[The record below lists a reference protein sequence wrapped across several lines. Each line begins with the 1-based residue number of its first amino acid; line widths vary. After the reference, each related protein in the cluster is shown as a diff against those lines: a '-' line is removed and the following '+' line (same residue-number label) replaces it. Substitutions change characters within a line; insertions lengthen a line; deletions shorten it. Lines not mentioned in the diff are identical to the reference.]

1 VWIPNESAVQAGEE
15 MIEPAAL
22 EKLREFLPENF
33 KDIFLLTRALTHRSY
48 INENKHVLEDNERL
62 EFLGDSILDFIVA
75 EWLYNQFPEKKEGF
89 LTKVRAAL
97 VHTQQLSEFARQI
110 DLGQALLL
118 GKGEDSAGGRD
129 RDAILCDAF
138 EALIAAIYIKTDIE
152 TTRKFLVPFLE
163 RESGKI
169 IKNHAEEDVKSRLQE
184 WAQAQGYPSP
194 NYLIINESGPDHAKI
209 FEVVAIVND
218 RRIAKG
224 QGSSKQQAEKA
235 AAENSLKKLGVID
248 Q

>member
-1 VWIPNESAVQAGEE
+1 
-15 MIEPAAL
+15 MIDPAAL

-194 NYLIINESGPDHAKI
+194 NYMIINESGPDHAKV

-218 RRIAKG
+218 RRIARG

>member
-1 VWIPNESAVQAGEE
+1 
-15 MIEPAAL
+15 M
-22 EKLREFLPENF
+22 
-33 KDIFLLTRALTHRSY
+33 TRALTHRSY

-169 IKNHAEEDVKSRLQE
+169 IK
-184 WAQAQGYPSP
+184 
-194 NYLIINESGPDHAKI
+194 KI
-209 FEVVAIVND
+209 M
-218 RRIAKG
+218 
-224 QGSSKQQAEKA
+224 
-235 AAENSLKKLGVID
+235 LKKM
-248 Q
+248 